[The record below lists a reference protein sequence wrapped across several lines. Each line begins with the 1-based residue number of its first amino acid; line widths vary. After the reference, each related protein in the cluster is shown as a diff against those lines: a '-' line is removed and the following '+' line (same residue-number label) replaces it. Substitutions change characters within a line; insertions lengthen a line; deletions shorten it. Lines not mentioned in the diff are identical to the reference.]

1 MRHVMPA
8 LLCALTLGLGSR
20 AALATP
26 FEPAT
31 IPDRVEAVGH
41 LDADALRKTQLFG
54 AIGGQAVI
62 DDALDDAPPEIR
74 PFARTIAATL
84 RGVSFWKDGERGSVY
99 LETRDAR
106 ALANAVAKLPIK
118 PAKAVDGIA
127 TYTVPENFIR
137 GHRGHQPHHGH
148 LAVYG
153 DTLVLADTLESLE
166 RSLRVLAG
174 RAASLSGNTKLPL
187 ASRQGVFV
195 FVTIGDDMLSAIQKH
210 AHAKLLQLSLR
221 SLAVD
226 VGESAGLV
234 TASVRA
240 EMRSADAVQKAKSI
254 LDGLRALASLSDE
267 AGARKLLDAVT
278 VTSNGL
284 TLEVTARMPA
294 AEVAKA
300 INDHHK

>member
-8 LLCALTLGLGSR
+8 MLCALTLGLGSR
-20 AALATP
+20 ALASP

-41 LDADALRKTQLFG
+41 LDADALRKTQLF
-54 AIGGQAVI
+54 AALGGQAII

-74 PFARTIAATL
+74 PFARTLATTL
-84 RGVSFWKDGERGSVY
+84 RGVSFWKDGERGAVY

-127 TYTVPENFIR
+127 TYTVPENFVH

-166 RSLRVLAG
+166 RSLRVLGG
-174 RAASLSGNTKLPL
+174 RAANLSGNTKLPL

-195 FVTIGDDMLSAIQKH
+195 FVTIGDDMLSSIQKH

-221 SLAVD
+221 SLALD

-234 TASVRA
+234 AASARA

-254 LDGLRALASLSDE
+254 LDGLRALASLSDDPQ
-267 AGARKLLDAVT
+267 ARKLLDAVT
-278 VTSNGL
+278 VTSSGL
-284 TLEVTARMPA
+284 TLEVTARLPA
-294 AEVAKA
+294 AEIAKV
-300 INDHHK
+300 INKHHP